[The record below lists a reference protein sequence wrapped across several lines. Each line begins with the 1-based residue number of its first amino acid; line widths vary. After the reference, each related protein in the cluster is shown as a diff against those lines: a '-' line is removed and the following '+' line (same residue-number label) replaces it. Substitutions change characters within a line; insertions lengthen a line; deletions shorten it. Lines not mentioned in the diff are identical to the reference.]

1 MAILR
6 RSAWILAV
14 IDMEYRNLVLADDLV
29 EFFYHAVEIIC
40 HIIPGIVRVT
50 RIKADTQLIIVSD
63 AIINE
68 CQLLEASANLA
79 ALSCHCLKRDMH
91 RRILG
96 KHFI

>member
-14 IDMEYRNLVLADDLV
+14 VDMEYRNLVLTDDPV
-29 EFFYHAVEIIC
+29 EFFDHAVELIC
-40 HIIPGIVRVT
+40 HVIPGIVRVT
-50 RIKADTQLIIVSD
+50 RIETDTQLVIVNNTIID
-63 AIINE
+63 TR
-68 CQLLEASANLA
+68 QLLEASADLA
-79 ALSCHCLKRDMH
+79 ALSRHCLKRDIH